1 MLITVHRLEP
11 LQSERDR
18 LGAFRCSNPASCR
31 DSASQHLEG
40 CTLKGIS
47 EVLVIHSNDSPLG
60 KFKIGV
66 VELFDKGGHEYV
78 ESFFEV

>member
-1 MLITVHRLEP
+1 
-11 LQSERDR
+11 
-18 LGAFRCSNPASCR
+18 
-31 DSASQHLEG
+31 LEG